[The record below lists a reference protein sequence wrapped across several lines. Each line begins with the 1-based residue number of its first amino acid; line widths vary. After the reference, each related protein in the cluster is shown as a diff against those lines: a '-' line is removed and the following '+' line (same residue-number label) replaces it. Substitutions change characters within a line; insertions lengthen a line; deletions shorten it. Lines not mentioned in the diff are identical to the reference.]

1 MFSNLEAAADLLQ
14 HVDSAFHYQIVPLC
28 SFFSMQLNIIFKA
41 C

>member
-14 HVDSAFHYQIVPLC
+14 HVASAFHYQIVPCC
-28 SFFSMQLNIIFKA
+28 SLFSIKFNIIFYT